1 MSILKFFFGLGKF
14 IFSIKKIEMIKTKIT
29 KNNLISVFTLEL
41 PKLGCL
47 LMFSCIVFDFI

>member
-14 IFSIKKIEMIKTKIT
+14 IFSIKKIEMIKNKIT
-29 KNNLISVFTLEL
+29 KNNLISVFIIEL

-47 LMFSCIVFDFI
+47 LYFSCIVFDFI